1 MRQSRVIMDNRAAE
15 LSSKLVRTYGIRDP
29 FRLCQLLDITVK
41 YISTKRQKGLSAL
54 IDDIPFIFIN
64 RNMSEEMQRMTC
76 AHELG
81 HILLHR
87 EVLSGQKPLLEYE
100 LFDIRNAAEYEANAF
115 AANLLID
122 EEELNDLLQNGAD
135 MVTAASSLNIN
146 VNLLMIKLLMMR
158 KDGQPIDAPFTPDNA
173 FLGSIKDKADSI

>member
-1 MRQSRVIMDNRAAE
+1 MRQSRGIMDNRAAE

-29 FRLCQLLDITVK
+29 FRLFQLLDITVN
-41 YISTKRQKGLSAL
+41 YFSTKRQKGLSAL

-64 RNMSEEMQRMTC
+64 RNMSEEMQRTTC

-122 EEELNDLLQNGAD
+122 EEELNDLLHNGAD

-146 VNLLMIKLLMMR
+146 VNLLMIRLLMMR